1 MNKKQ
6 LLYST
11 AAILTSAVLG
21 TATVSADII
30 EVYENGVLVSSA
42 TTTAE
47 LASELQASTTE
58 NKIADGFLPAS
69 VESENGVLKL
79 YFTKPEVQ
87 PVVAPLTVEVYENG
101 TKMSEATAADETGLT
116 ALQTSTT
123 ENKIA
128 EGFTPSE
135 VVREGNVLKLHFT
148 KPEVQ
153 PVVAPLT
160 VEVYENGTK
169 MSEATAAD
177 ETGLTALQTSTTENK
192 IAEGFTPSEV
202 VREGN
207 VLKLH
212 FTKPQVQPVVAPL
225 TVEVYENGTKMSEAT
240 AADETG
246 LTALQT
252 STTENKIA
260 DGFTPSEV
268 VREGNVLKLYFTK
281 PQVQPVVAPLTVEVY
296 ENGTKMSEAT
306 AADETGL
313 TALQTS
319 TTENK
324 IADGFTPSEVVREG
338 NVLKLYFTKA
348 VTNTIKEDEPVV
360 DKLEDFKIIV
370 KVDGEEVQ
378 TAKFEM
384 ISHLDFL
391 QHLSALTE
399 DKLAEGLAYEG
410 NVQVD
415 NVATL
420 SFSTPAEADKPA
432 VSEELENF
440 KIIVKVDGKEVQVS
454 DFEAITHLTFLN
466 HLATLTEAKLAEG
479 LAYDGNV
486 QVYNV
491 ATLSFSTP
499 AEADKP
505 AVSEELE
512 NFKIIVKVD
521 GKEVQVSDFEAIT
534 YSDFVNH
541 LATLTEAKLA
551 EDLTYVSTDFDGN
564 TVTLSFETAAEAD
577 KPAVSEELEN
587 FKIIV
592 KVDGKEVQVSDF
604 EAITYSDF
612 VNHLATLT
620 EAKLAEDLTYVS
632 TDFDG
637 NTVTL
642 SFSTPAEAEKPAV
655 SKEPENPVKEDSE
668 KEVVADKEETTDKKA
683 EGRAKDPAVTLGNK
697 KATAKKDAQYA
708 KDATLPSTGDNSS
721 ATFAIAGL
729 AIMGLG
735 LAGVA
740 KRKFNN

>member
-69 VESENGVLKL
+69 VESENGVVKL
-79 YFTKPEVQ
+79 YFTKPQVQ

-128 EGFTPSE
+128 DGFTPSE
-135 VVREGNVLKLHFT
+135 VVREGNVLKL
-148 KPEVQ
+148 
-153 PVVAPLT
+153 
-160 VEVYENGTK
+160 Y
-169 MSEATAAD
+169 
-177 ETGLTALQTSTTENK
+177 
-192 IAEGFTPSEV
+192 
-202 VREGN
+202 
-207 VLKLH
+207 

-577 KPAVSEELEN
+577 KPAVSEE
-587 FKIIV
+587 
-592 KVDGKEVQVSDF
+592 S
-604 EAITYSDF
+604 
-612 VNHLATLT
+612 
-620 EAKLAEDLTYVS
+620 
-632 TDFDG
+632 
-637 NTVTL
+637 
-642 SFSTPAEAEKPAV
+642 
-655 SKEPENPVKEDSE
+655 ENPVKEEDSE

-683 EGRAKDPAVTLGNK
+683 EGKAKDPAVTLGNK

>member
-69 VESENGVLKL
+69 VESENGVVKL
-79 YFTKPEVQ
+79 Y
-87 PVVAPLTVEVYENG
+87 
-101 TKMSEATAADETGLT
+101 
-116 ALQTSTT
+116 
-123 ENKIA
+123 
-128 EGFTPSE
+128 
-135 VVREGNVLKLHFT
+135 
-148 KPEVQ
+148 
-153 PVVAPLT
+153 
-160 VEVYENGTK
+160 
-169 MSEATAAD
+169 
-177 ETGLTALQTSTTENK
+177 
-192 IAEGFTPSEV
+192 
-202 VREGN
+202 
-207 VLKLH
+207 

-260 DGFTPSEV
+260 DGFTPSKV

-577 KPAVSEELEN
+577 KPAVSEE
-587 FKIIV
+587 
-592 KVDGKEVQVSDF
+592 S
-604 EAITYSDF
+604 
-612 VNHLATLT
+612 
-620 EAKLAEDLTYVS
+620 
-632 TDFDG
+632 
-637 NTVTL
+637 
-642 SFSTPAEAEKPAV
+642 
-655 SKEPENPVKEDSE
+655 ENPVKEEDSE

-683 EGRAKDPAVTLGNK
+683 EGKAKDPAVTLGNK

>member
-69 VESENGVLKL
+69 VESENGV
-79 YFTKPEVQ
+79 V
-87 PVVAPLTVEVYENG
+87 
-101 TKMSEATAADETGLT
+101 
-116 ALQTSTT
+116 
-123 ENKIA
+123 
-128 EGFTPSE
+128 
-135 VVREGNVLKLHFT
+135 
-148 KPEVQ
+148 
-153 PVVAPLT
+153 
-160 VEVYENGTK
+160 
-169 MSEATAAD
+169 
-177 ETGLTALQTSTTENK
+177 
-192 IAEGFTPSEV
+192 
-202 VREGN
+202 
-207 VLKLH
+207 
-212 FTKPQVQPVVAPL
+212 
-225 TVEVYENGTKMSEAT
+225 
-240 AADETG
+240 
-246 LTALQT
+246 
-252 STTENKIA
+252 
-260 DGFTPSEV
+260 
-268 VREGNVLKLYFTK
+268 KLYFTK

-296 ENGTKMSEAT
+296 ENGAKMSEAT
-306 AADETGL
+306 AADENGL

-324 IADGFTPSEVVREG
+324 IADGFTPSKVVREG

-479 LAYDGNV
+479 LAYEGNV

-491 ATLSFSTP
+491 ATLSFST
-499 AEADKP
+499 
-505 AVSEELE
+505 
-512 NFKIIVKVD
+512 
-521 GKEVQVSDFEAIT
+521 
-534 YSDFVNH
+534 
-541 LATLTEAKLA
+541 
-551 EDLTYVSTDFDGN
+551 
-564 TVTLSFETAAEAD
+564 AAEAD
-577 KPAVSEELEN
+577 KPAVSEESENPVKEDLE
-587 FKIIV
+587 
-592 KVDGKEVQVSDF
+592 KEVVADK
-604 EAITYSDF
+604 EET
-612 VNHLATLT
+612 
-620 EAKLAEDLTYVS
+620 
-632 TDFDG
+632 TDK
-637 NTVTL
+637 
-642 SFSTPAEAEKPAV
+642 AEKPAV
-655 SKEPENPVKEDSE
+655 SEESENPVKEDSE

-683 EGRAKDPAVTLGNK
+683 EGKAKDPAVTLGNK